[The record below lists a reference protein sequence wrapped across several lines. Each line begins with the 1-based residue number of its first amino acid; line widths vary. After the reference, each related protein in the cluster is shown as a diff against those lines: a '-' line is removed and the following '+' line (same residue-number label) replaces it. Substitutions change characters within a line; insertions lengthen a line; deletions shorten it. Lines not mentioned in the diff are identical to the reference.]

1 MNRPITETTVTIRG
15 TDYQIRGDAEP
26 QHIQRLAAFVD
37 DRMRTIEE
45 SARPAGAGGAGAVG
59 DSSAPRVPATR
70 LAILASLMIA
80 DELFQE
86 RARVGREN
94 GDTVLRLERLRLELD
109 ELLGPSLS
117 ATPSID

>member
-1 MNRPITETTVTIRG
+1 MNRQINETTVTIRG

-37 DRMRTIEE
+37 DRMRALEE
-45 SARPAGAGGAGAVG
+45 SARPATAAGAN
-59 DSSAPRVPATR
+59 STAESAGPRVPPAR

-86 RARVGREN
+86 RARIGRDD
-94 GDTVLRLERLRLELD
+94 GDMTLRLERLRLELD
-109 ELLGPSLS
+109 ETIGSPPPG
-117 ATPSID
+117 AGGN